1 MVNDSKISQWIEHGK
16 QKGYSQKELEKMLL
30 EKGFSAN
37 EIKSMRPR
45 RKVMSILPF
54 LIVILV
60 VVAIYFIIS
69 KTPVQTGPAS
79 NTSSPIK
86 TQTPSNASSLYKNVT
101 SNITSISAPNGTIA
115 SSVLTSSDPEIQ
127 KCLDKNFSEAIC
139 KLALAENIDELTQQC
154 IKLNPDKEQDIVKEV
169 CTEITYFTIGIIK
182 QNRDFCEK
190 IISLTEMKK
199 ECLDRT

>member
-69 KTPVQTGPAS
+69 KTPIQTGPANSNS
-79 NTSSPIK
+79 NT
-86 TQTPSNASSLYKNVT
+86 SSLYKNVT

-115 SSVLTSSDPEIQ
+115 SSVLTSSDPKIQ
-127 KCLDKNFSEAIC
+127 KCLDKNFSEATC

-154 IKLNPDKEQDIVKEV
+154 IKLNPDKDQDIVKEV